1 MEGEWLVIPLHVVGP
16 VFLTMTSYV
25 LTRVQDVD
33 FVIAL
38 VFYRVSVHTAQC
50 PLRCKLICYFILLF

>member
-16 VFLTMTSYV
+16 AFLTMTSYV

-38 VFYRVSVHTAQC
+38 VFYRVSVHTAHC
-50 PLRCKLICYFILLF
+50 NAS